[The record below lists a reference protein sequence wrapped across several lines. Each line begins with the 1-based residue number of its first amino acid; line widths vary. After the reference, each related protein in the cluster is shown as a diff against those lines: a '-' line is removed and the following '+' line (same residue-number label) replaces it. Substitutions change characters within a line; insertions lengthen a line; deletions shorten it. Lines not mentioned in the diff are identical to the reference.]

1 MWNVFW
7 ALAKVN
13 LYIVYLYRI
22 YVITQET
29 KYTAK
34 PVLYYITIFF
44 IFGQFICLCLWCY
57 YYNIAYYCCEI
68 WEGYEILAILAW
80 TILIL
85 DAIISLILIYLYIV
99 CMKNLFQSL
108 PKDALQMDQINVA
121 GITGDDDAQNESERA
136 EMTASGY
143 DYAANLLLST
153 KMVK

>member
-13 LYIVYLYRI
+13 LYMVYLYRI

-34 PVLYYITIFF
+34 PVLYYITIFL

-68 WEGYEILAILAW
+68 WEGYEILAYITW
-80 TILIL
+80 SILIL
-85 DAIISLILIYLYIV
+85 DFIISLILIYLYIA
-99 CMKNLFQSL
+99 CLKNLFQSL
-108 PKDALQMDQINVA
+108 PKDALQMDQINVDTMTGGDADAEKTEMAA
-121 GITGDDDAQNESERA
+121 GYVYI
-136 EMTASGY
+136 
-143 DYAANLLLST
+143 
-153 KMVK
+153 